1 MEAVELEVI
10 DSLSAVAQSEWD
22 ALAGRNPFLSYQFLD
37 AMHETGCASKRTG
50 WIPRYLVLRRAGTLV
65 GAMPLYLKR
74 HSRGEY
80 VFDHSWAQA
89 FERNGLP
96 YYPKL
101 LSAIPFTPVTGP
113 RLLAH
118 TIEDKRLLALGAVQ
132 LAKQLE
138 VSSLHILF
146 PNDENRLILE
156 DVGYMTRAGVQFH
169 WANDGYVDFD
179 AFLATMNQ
187 EKRKKLRQDR
197 KKVASA
203 GISYRWLRGNQIESK
218 DLRFFYRCYELTYQA
233 HWSSPY
239 LNFEFFQRFHA
250 EMPDAVL
257 LVLAE
262 REGVPVASALNVVGD
277 DVLYGRY
284 WGTTEFVSG
293 LHFETCYG
301 QAIEWCIAN
310 RVRYFEG
317 GAQGEHK
324 MARGLLPTP
333 TYSAHWIADDRFA
346 AAIDEFLVTETA
358 AIGGYIDELEAH
370 APFKML
376 K

>member
-1 MEAVELEVI
+1 
-10 DSLSAVAQSEWD
+10 
-22 ALAGRNPFLSYQFLD
+22 
-37 AMHETGCASKRTG
+37 
-50 WIPRYLVLRRAGTLV
+50 
-65 GAMPLYLKR
+65 MPLYLKR

-89 FERNGLP
+89 FEQHGIR

-113 RLLAH
+113 RLLAR
-118 TIEDKRLLALGAVQ
+118 TLEDKRLLALGAVQ

-146 PNDENRLILE
+146 PCDDNRKVLE
-156 DVGYMTRAGVQFH
+156 EIGYMLRSGVQFH
-169 WANDGYVDFD
+169 WGNEGYADFE

-187 EKRKKLRQDR
+187 EKRKKLRQDS
-197 KKVASA
+197 KKVAAA
-203 GISYRWLRGNQIESK
+203 GITFRWLRGSEIKNT

-239 LNFEFFQRFHA
+239 LTKEFFRRLHA
-250 EMPDAVL
+250 EMPESLL

-262 REGVPVASALNVVGD
+262 RDGSPVASALNVIGD
-277 DVLYGRY
+277 NVLYGRY

-293 LHFETCYG
+293 LHFETCYA
-301 QAIEWCIAN
+301 QAIRWCIAN
-310 RVRYFEG
+310 GVESFEG

-333 TYSAHWIADDRFA
+333 TYSAHWISDSRFS
-346 AAIDEFLVTETA
+346 AAISDFLERETSTIEDYKA
-358 AIGGYIDELEAH
+358 ELGEH
-370 APFKML
+370 APFRKL
-376 K
+376 Y